1 MFEYTNDKYIT
12 NTSLNETKKKILS
25 AMTSKTKRMFFC
37 VEFPPFSICVQYA
50 ERFLHNML
58 NDLCTIC

>member
-25 AMTSKTKRMFFC
+25 AMTSKTKRMFSC
-37 VEFPPFSICVQYA
+37 VEFPPF
-50 ERFLHNML
+50 
-58 NDLCTIC
+58 